1 MRLSI
6 RSCIPVAL
14 LVALALVC
22 PAAFAWSNHS
32 FVAYRA
38 FEKMPEV
45 ANAPP
50 VSAEPLEAFLKAEE
64 KAIQALLISQ
74 EVWAQNNLEK
84 YPSRPTALAFQ
95 VEPERS
101 DEARRLAFL
110 MALRVAPNSKF
121 ALYIQPDPQ
130 QTASGNNMLPH
141 SAVNT
146 LPQEANSTYRYQALR
161 PGEMVSAL
169 AVLASASDEP
179 DYGLDINLW
188 DDSPSEWGKR
198 YGFGSLP
205 FGNPSLPYATQAPFH
220 MGFYHE
226 SRVLYLAAPFIKRT
240 FPLLRIYQFSTLSAL
255 AFRTGH
261 TYWGWRFAGLALH
274 YLQDLTQPYHASLA
288 PGHSTTGLLWINLL
302 AMAGASGKKN
312 DTVVLLSNRHLA
324 LEKYQVELLQRAAR
338 NKQDTSIEAA
348 LRNMG
353 KDGSYPAWS
362 DRYVRD
368 VVAAQAAAYGP
379 QVVSTLESSMP
390 AAFISDPSFDF
401 GVKESEIDLTSELAK
416 RDPEDRNRLEA
427 MIAELLGNFGAH
439 SRTAVRGILKDCL
452 LYTSRCV

>member
-1 MRLSI
+1 MHLSI
-6 RSCIPVAL
+6 RSCIPVVW
-14 LVALALVC
+14 LVALTLVC
-22 PAAFAWSNHS
+22 PAALAWSNHT
-32 FVAYRA
+32 FAAYRA

-64 KAIQALLISQ
+64 KAVQALLISQ

-84 YPSRPTALAFQ
+84 YPSRPAALAFQ
-95 VEPERS
+95 VDPDRS

-110 MALRVAPNSKF
+110 MALRVAPTSKF

-130 QTASGNNMLPH
+130 QTASGSTMLPH

-146 LPQEANSTYRYQALR
+146 LPQDANSTYRYQALR
-161 PGEMVSAL
+161 SGEMVPAL

-198 YGFGSLP
+198 YGFGPLP

-220 MGFYHE
+220 MGFFHE

-288 PGHSTTGLLWINLL
+288 PGHSTTGLLWVNIL

-338 NKQDTSIEAA
+338 TKQDTSVEAA

-368 VVAAQAAAYGP
+368 VVAAQAVAYGP

-439 SRTAVRGILKDCL
+439 SRTAVRGILKE
-452 LYTSRCV
+452 SRGTTP

>member
-6 RSCIPVAL
+6 RSCIPVAW
-14 LVALALVC
+14 LVALTLAC
-22 PAAFAWSNHS
+22 PAAFAWSNHT
-32 FVAYRA
+32 FAAYRA

-45 ANAPP
+45 ANAPL
-50 VSAEPLEAFLKAEE
+50 VSAEPLETFLKAEE
-64 KAIQALLISQ
+64 KAVQALLISQ

-84 YPSRPTALAFQ
+84 YPSRPVALAFQ
-95 VEPERS
+95 VDPDRS

-110 MALRVAPNSKF
+110 MALRVAPTSKF

-130 QTASGNNMLPH
+130 QTSSGSNPLPH
-141 SAVNT
+141 GAVNT

-198 YGFGSLP
+198 YGFGPLP

-220 MGFYHE
+220 MGFFHE

-240 FPLLRIYQFSTLSAL
+240 FPLLRIYQFSTLSSL

-338 NKQDTSIEAA
+338 TKQDTSIEAA

-390 AAFISDPSFDF
+390 AAFISDPGFDF

-439 SRTAVRGILKDCL
+439 SRTAVRGILKESHG
-452 LYTSRCV
+452 TTP